1 MTSRRRLLAA
11 AIGAVVGLC
20 AVGAVVALTDDG
32 DDVDGEF
39 VLDQP
44 GVYSEPVTTIDQS
57 GEPLPDVELRDA
69 DGQPVALR
77 SFTGKPLV
85 INIWYTNCPPCARE
99 LRDFADVSRELGDSV
114 QFVGVDPVDDADEML
129 AFAAERGVEYPL
141 LLDSEGELVTRAGVA
156 VFPTTLF
163 VSPDGRI
170 VRQTSAIEADDLRQ
184 TIAEYLVPGDPPD

>member
-1 MTSRRRLLAA
+1 MIARRRRLLAA

-20 AVGAVVALTDDG
+20 AVGAVVALTG
-32 DDVDGEF
+32 NSDDVDGEF

-69 DGQPVALR
+69 DGQRVALH

-85 INIWYTNCPPCARE
+85 INIWYVNCPPCARE

-141 LLDSEGELVTRAGVA
+141 LLDSDGELVTRAGVA

-170 VRQTSAIEADDLRQ
+170 VHQTSAIEADDLRR
-184 TIAEYLVPGDPPD
+184 TIAEVF

>member
-1 MTSRRRLLAA
+1 MTSRQRLLAA
-11 AIGAVVGLC
+11 ATGVVIGLC
-20 AVGAVVALTDDG
+20 AVGAVVALTGDG

-44 GVYSEPVTTIDQS
+44 GVFSEPVTTVDQS
-57 GEPLPDVELRDA
+57 GKPLPDVELRDA
-69 DGQPVALR
+69 DGQPVALH

-99 LRDFADVSRELGDSV
+99 LRDFADVSRDLGDSV
-114 QFVGVDPVDDADEML
+114 QFVGVDPVDGADQMQS
-129 AFAAERGVEYPL
+129 FAAERGVEYPL
-141 LLDSEGELVTRAGVA
+141 LLDSDGELVTEAGVA

-170 VRQTSAIEADDLRQ
+170 VHQTGAISADDLRSA
-184 TIAEYLVPGDPPD
+184 IAEHLVSDT

>member
-1 MTSRRRLLAA
+1 VTSRRRRLLAA
-11 AIGAVVGLC
+11 AVGVVLGLC
-20 AVGAVVALTDDG
+20 AVGVVVALTGDG

-57 GEPLPDVELRDA
+57 GKQLPDVELRDV
-69 DGQPVALR
+69 DGEAVALH

-85 INIWYTNCPPCARE
+85 INIWYANCPPCARE
-99 LRDFADVSRELGDSV
+99 LRDFADVSRELSDSV
-114 QFVGVDPVDDADEML
+114 QFIGVDPVDDADRML
-129 AFAAERGVEYPL
+129 AFASERGVEYPL
-141 LLDSEGELVTRAGVA
+141 LRDSNGELVTRADVA

-170 VRQTSAIEADDLRQ
+170 VHQTGAIEADDLRQ
-184 TIAEYLVPGDPPD
+184 TIADVF

>member
-1 MTSRRRLLAA
+1 MIARRRRLLAA
-11 AIGAVVGLC
+11 ATGVVIGLC
-20 AVGAVVALTDDG
+20 AVGAVVALTGDG

-57 GEPLPDVELRDA
+57 GKPLPDVELRDG

-141 LLDSEGELVTRAGVA
+141 LLDSDGELVTLAGVA

-163 VSPDGRI
+163 VSADGRI
-170 VRQTSAIEADDLRQ
+170 VHQTSAISADDLRS
-184 TIAEYLVPGDPPD
+184 TIADVF

>member
-1 MTSRRRLLAA
+1 VTSRRRRLLAA
-11 AIGAVVGLC
+11 AVGVVLGLC
-20 AVGAVVALTDDG
+20 AVGVVVALTGDG

-57 GEPLPDVELRDA
+57 GKQLPDVELRDV
-69 DGQPVALR
+69 DGEAVALH

-85 INIWYTNCPPCARE
+85 INIWYANCPPCARE
-99 LRDFADVSRELGDSV
+99 LRDFADVSRELSDSV
-114 QFVGVDPVDDADEML
+114 QFIGVDPVDDADRML
-129 AFAAERGVEYPL
+129 AFASERGVEYPL
-141 LLDSEGELVTRAGVA
+141 LRDSNGELVTRADVA

-170 VRQTSAIEADDLRQ
+170 VHQTGAIEADDLRQ
-184 TIAEYLVPGDPPD
+184 TIAENFGV